1 MIDIKSAKKAILL
14 PLVGLTIAWL
24 LTIFASYT
32 DVMVEAANFRPD
44 GSYEQV
50 VRASIYLIFLAIS
63 SLAVFSLLGQR
74 IALKLRIENDFLLAR
89 AAHRFANLAII
100 LSLLAGAVFAI
111 GNFLGAFGDYNRDAS
126 ALVRIFGVY
135 VPIVLT
141 TALVVTILLFGFVFR
156 KDAPD
161 LKNELDEDR
170 AKKQR
175 AVGLA
180 YASPIIGTAFAI
192 IFGLVVYDVT
202 RTSLDVWIWVI
213 IQLIIATSILIGTRF
228 AARAKL
234 AAPEM
239 PKPRR
244 QGVAAVN
251 LNFVLSILFGVVVTT
266 MAFSYGTSAV
276 GELIDW
282 NSYWEAQAPLED
294 GKDQVF
300 SPPPLMSPDL
310 AWWFGK
316 MLPAVVLLAL
326 AEIGIYKSLV
336 SRNQEQN

>member
-1 MIDIKSAKKAILL
+1 MIEIKSAKKAILL
-14 PLVGLTIAWL
+14 PLAGLTIAWL
-24 LTIFASYT
+24 LVVFAAYT
-32 DVMVEAANFRPD
+32 DVVIEAANFRPD
-44 GSYEQV
+44 GYYEQV
-50 VRASIYLIFLAIS
+50 VRASIYLIFLAITAV
-63 SLAVFSLLGQR
+63 AVFSLFGQR
-74 IALKLRIENDFLLAR
+74 IALRLRIENDFLLAR

-111 GNFLGAFGDYNRDAS
+111 GNFLGAFGDFSRDAS

-161 LKNELDEDR
+161 LKNERDEDR
-170 AKKQR
+170 VKKQR

-228 AARAKL
+228 AAQAKL
-234 AAPEM
+234 AVPEM

-266 MAFSYGTSAV
+266 MAFSYATSAV

-282 NSYWEAQAPLED
+282 GTYWENQPPLEE
-294 GKDQVF
+294 GKQQDF
-300 SPPPLMSPDL
+300 TRPPLMFPDL

-336 SRNQEQN
+336 ARNQEQK

>member
-1 MIDIKSAKKAILL
+1 MQEIKSAKRAILL
-14 PLVGLTIAWL
+14 PLAGLTIAWL
-24 LTIFASYT
+24 LAVFAAYT
-32 DVMVEAANFRPD
+32 DVLVQAANFNPD
-44 GSYEQV
+44 GSYEQE
-50 VRASIYLIFLAIS
+50 VRASIYLIFLAITAVAVL
-63 SLAVFSLLGQR
+63 SLFGQR

-100 LSLLAGAVFAI
+100 LSLLAGAIFAI
-111 GNFLGAFGDYNRDAS
+111 GNFLGAFGDFNRDAS
-126 ALVRIFGVY
+126 AVVRIFGVY

-161 LKNELDEDR
+161 LKHEQDEDR
-170 AKKQR
+170 VKKQR

-228 AARAKL
+228 AAQAKL

-266 MAFSYGTSAV
+266 MAFSYAVTAV

-282 NSYWEAQAPLED
+282 NSYYENQPPLED
-294 GKDQVF
+294 GKQQVF
-300 SPPPLMSPDL
+300 TPPPLLSPDL
-310 AWWFGK
+310 GWWLSK
-316 MLPAVVLLAL
+316 MLPSIVLLAL

-336 SRNQEQN
+336 SRNQEQK

>member
-1 MIDIKSAKKAILL
+1 MQEIKSAKRAILL

-24 LTIFASYT
+24 LAVLGAVT
-32 DVMVEAANFRPD
+32 DLFVEVDTFRGD
-44 GSYEQV
+44 GSYQQV
-50 VRASIYLIFLAIS
+50 VRASIYLIFLAITS
-63 SLAVFSLLGQR
+63 VAVFSLFGQR

-161 LKNELDEDR
+161 LKHEQDEDR
-170 AKKQR
+170 VKKQR

-202 RTSLDVWIWVI
+202 RTTLDVWIWVI
-213 IQLIIATSILIGTRF
+213 IQLIIAGSILIGTRF
-228 AARAKL
+228 AAQAKL
-234 AAPEM
+234 AAPEV

-251 LNFVLSILFGVVVTT
+251 LNFVLSILFGVVVTI
-266 MAFSYGTSAV
+266 MAFSYGVGAV

-282 NSYWEAQAPLED
+282 NSYYENQPAFEE
-294 GKDQVF
+294 GKQQVF
-300 SPPPLMSPDL
+300 TPPPVMTPDL

-336 SRNQEQN
+336 SRNQEQK